1 MPKRSKG
8 SKQKEKPKKQK
19 QASQNVSMRGQF
31 AGRMESD
38 LTKRDLVHLVIAG
51 DFVFPERLPS
61 SEYFQKFKG
70 LEENGMHDSIQL
82 ARRLAWRNFALR
94 LGFVARTNT
103 ISGAK
108 SVDLDGVVD
117 ASLMAGFEVAPKLGD
132 YKILGAIINPLMQN
146 HARMID
152 AGLCTDKQFE
162 VGKEELLARMT
173 RYYESKSPAADV
185 AAPSDSPVRTNKYS
199 MLQSVSVDY
208 TSPQQQAKTEFEQ
221 FQRYNDVAYLP
232 VMEPMKILG
241 WIDENGDP
249 KEPVYEIG
257 PVVMK
262 GKNLDHKG
270 RNHADYVDKTGDY
283 DIVRYLTDFADRYPA
298 LNHVAIGQ
306 LCPHVTTEVDCESLF
321 SQSGFLSHPRRT
333 KTEIRTY
340 ERLVTGK
347 HRLQRIY
354 CHVPDV
360 VRLYMERHS
369 KNEWDEKDN
378 RDDIAFLEIEKEIW
392 KEQFP
397 HRANHLDDEDGSEEE
412 GEEEE
417 EVESEEEEVL
427 DDESTSSSSSSNSSD
442 CIMVKRV

>member
-1 MPKRSKG
+1 MNR
-8 SKQKEKPKKQK
+8 
-19 QASQNVSMRGQF
+19 A
-31 AGRMESD
+31 
-38 LTKRDLVHLVIAG
+38 
-51 DFVFPERLPS
+51 
-61 SEYFQKFKG
+61 
-70 LEENGMHDSIQL
+70 
-82 ARRLAWRNFALR
+82 
-94 LGFVARTNT
+94 
-103 ISGAK
+103 
-108 SVDLDGVVD
+108 
-117 ASLMAGFEVAPKLGD
+117 
-132 YKILGAIINPLMQN
+132 
-146 HARMID
+146 
-152 AGLCTDKQFE
+152 
-162 VGKEELLARMT
+162 KEELLARMT
-173 RYYESKSPAADV
+173 SYYESNTPTADV
-185 AAPSDSPVRTNKYS
+185 AGPSDSPVRTNKYS

-208 TSPQQQAKTEFEQ
+208 TSPQQQAKSEFQE

-232 VMEPMKILG
+232 LMKPLTILG

-397 HRANHLDDEDGSEEE
+397 HRANHLNDENDSEEE
-412 GEEEE
+412 LEEEDDEEEEQDEEEE
-417 EVESEEEEVL
+417 EP
-427 DDESTSSSSSSNSSD
+427 DDESSSSSDSD
-442 CIMVKRV
+442 VVMVKSV